1 MRVVG
6 LPESV
11 LHKRHNA
18 INYHIIRESVAAE
31 IMQVG
36 KEDTKTNLSDLFT
49 KVQDGN
55 IEGIFY
61 VSFYLNKRKDG
72 PDKLW
77 SRLRLPDDGHVNKS
91 HASVNK
97 SVVGISR
104 IEP

>member
-1 MRVVG
+1 M
-6 LPESV
+6 E
-11 LHKRHNA
+11 
-18 INYHIIRESVAAE
+18 
-31 IMQVG
+31 
-36 KEDTKTNLSDLFT
+36 
-49 KVQDGN
+49 

-61 VSFYLNKRKDG
+61 VNFCLNKRKDA

-91 HASVNK
+91 HALNK

>member
-1 MRVVG
+1 M
-6 LPESV
+6 E
-11 LHKRHNA
+11 
-18 INYHIIRESVAAE
+18 
-31 IMQVG
+31 
-36 KEDTKTNLSDLFT
+36 
-49 KVQDGN
+49 

-61 VSFYLNKRKDG
+61 VNFYLNKRKDG